1 MKTFFYNIGYF
12 MKEAWRTIRM
22 NFLSNFFSIIGTGL
36 ILFLL
41 GLVTVGTIIGNQF
54 ITKLSQEAE
63 ISAYFVEDMG
73 VDAAK
78 ELVSEI
84 QNIQGVWNAKLI
96 DEMQARA
103 MMEDMLGE
111 EAKIL
116 ELFEDNPFKAFI
128 EIRID
133 LDAMETV
140 LSQVASLEGIDYVR
154 DNRAVLKQ
162 LQSII
167 RGVEVVGYLITL
179 AVGITTLILLSH
191 MIRQGIYNNREQINT
206 LRLLGAPGSFIG
218 FPYVLVGVLLT
229 LLGGGLAIALLILL
243 IDGGYPK
250 ISGTIP
256 FLPLPSQTLLIQQS
270 ATLIVTVS
278 VILGV
283 LGSLF
288 GLSSIGKD
296 NR

>member
-96 DEMQARA
+96 DEMQACA

-270 ATLIVTVS
+270 ATLIVTVG

>member
-1 MKTFFYNIGYF
+1 MKTFVYNIGYF
-12 MKEAWRTIRM
+12 IKEAWRTIRM
-22 NFLSNFFSIIGTGL
+22 NLLSNFFSIIGTGL

-73 VDAAK
+73 MDGAK

-84 QNIQGVWNAKLI
+84 NKIQGVWNAKLI
-96 DEMQARA
+96 NETQARA

-140 LSQVASLEGIDYVR
+140 LSKVASLEGIDYVR
-154 DNRAVLKQ
+154 DNRSVLKQ

-167 RGVEVVGYLITL
+167 SGVEVISYLITL

-243 IDGGYPK
+243 IEGGYSK
-250 ISGTIP
+250 IGGMIP

-270 ATLIVTVS
+270 ATLIVTIS
-278 VILGV
+278 VALGV

-296 NR
+296 NH

>member
-1 MKTFFYNIGYF
+1 
-12 MKEAWRTIRM
+12 WRTIRM

-191 MIRQGIYNNREQINT
+191 MIR
-206 LRLLGAPGSFIG
+206 
-218 FPYVLVGVLLT
+218 
-229 LLGGGLAIALLILL
+229 
-243 IDGGYPK
+243 
-250 ISGTIP
+250 
-256 FLPLPSQTLLIQQS
+256 
-270 ATLIVTVS
+270 
-278 VILGV
+278 
-283 LGSLF
+283 
-288 GLSSIGKD
+288 
-296 NR
+296 

>member
-96 DEMQARA
+96 DEMQACA